1 MNNTRIIAVS
11 GASGAGKTTIVK
23 HLATHFNTIYVC
35 FDDFIEADTYP
46 ADMKKWLVQGA
57 DLSVIKSP
65 RFTQRLAQLK
75 LTSSNRFIFIEEPF
89 GRVRDS
95 MSHLI
100 DYVILLDLPMEL
112 CLARIIQRHIHRAK
126 SDEVNSLL
134 AYLAKYEDHL
144 RDVYISAVN
153 QARQSADLTITEV
166 LPVEATTQ
174 LIKTWLAKKTD
185 QAVCAEPLV

>member
-1 MNNTRIIAVS
+1 
-11 GASGAGKTTIVK
+11 
-23 HLATHFNTIYVC
+23 
-35 FDDFIEADTYP
+35 
-46 ADMKKWLVQGA
+46 MKKWLVQGA

-65 RFTQRLAQLK
+65 RFTQRLEQLK
-75 LTSSNRFIFIEEPF
+75 LTSGSRFIFIEEPF
-89 GRVRDS
+89 GRVRNS

-144 RDVYISAVN
+144 RDVYISAVG
-153 QARQSADLTITEV
+153 QVSQSADLIITEV
-166 LPVEATTQ
+166 LPVEAVTQ
-174 LIKTWLAKKTD
+174 LIQVWLTSNTD
-185 QAVCAEPLV
+185 QIVCAEPVA

>member
-23 HLATHFNTIYVC
+23 HLATHFNTTYLC

-46 ADMKKWLVQGA
+46 ADMKEWLVQGA
-57 DLSVIKSP
+57 DLSLIKSP
-65 RFTQRLAQLK
+65 RFTQRLEQLK
-75 LTSSNRFIFIEEPF
+75 LTSGSRFIFIEEPF
-89 GRVRDS
+89 GRVREP

-100 DYVILLDLPMEL
+100 DHVILLDLPMKL

-144 RDVYISAVN
+144 RDVYISAVD
-153 QARQSADLTITEV
+153 QVRQSADLTVNEV
-166 LPVEATTQ
+166 LSVEETTRFIQ
-174 LIKTWLAKKTD
+174 KWLKRYS
-185 QAVCAEPLV
+185 